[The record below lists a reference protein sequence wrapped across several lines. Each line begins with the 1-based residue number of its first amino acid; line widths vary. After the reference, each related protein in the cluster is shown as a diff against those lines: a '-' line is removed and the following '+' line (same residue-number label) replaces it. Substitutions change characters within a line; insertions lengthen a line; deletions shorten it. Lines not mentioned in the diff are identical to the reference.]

1 MIENTFGKNIIPEN
15 EEERLKALHR
25 YRITDTPSE
34 ESFDG
39 IAQLAAQIFDVPVA
53 LISLVDAESVFFKAN
68 FGMGNA
74 KKANRG
80 KSLCTLAVLDTD
92 VTVFEDAL
100 KEPCLL
106 SNPNVIG
113 DFGLRFYAGAP
124 LITHDGHLIGTL
136 CISDQK
142 ARTFDAHERKIL
154 QGLAKT
160 AMDQIE
166 LRLSALETIEKLAKI
181 NDEAKE
187 YNDKL
192 NSANKK
198 LEQSELRLKS
208 FITKAPIAFGIL
220 SGKDLIIETANEMIL
235 KVWRKNRDVI
245 GKPIQEA
252 LPELKGQPYF
262 GILADVLKT
271 GIPFIGNSAK
281 AILED
286 DGILHECWFDFIYEP
301 LKDENGH
308 TTSIIVIANDVTDR
322 INKKEELENLNQRYE
337 MALKAGQLGT
347 YTLDLKSGKMI
358 CSDVC
363 KSNYGRSKDDKFDF
377 EDFIETVVPEYRQLV
392 NAKVNESLKN
402 GTPYNSEYLI
412 QRPDGSFH
420 WMNASGL
427 PSYDEDGNP
436 AFMTGVTSD
445 VTKRKNYETQ
455 KDDFLSIASHEL
467 KTPITSLKASIQLL
481 ERLKNKPT
489 HEKIPKLIEQSAK
502 SIEKITVLVDDLLN
516 LNRLSGGKMELV
528 KSEFIVSEMLKSCCE
543 SLSLNDSHN
552 VKITGDLETKAFADE
567 DRIEQVVINFLNN
580 AVKYASQSKDVCL
593 NVENSGQFIKISVQD
608 FGVGIDQEV
617 QPYLFERYFRA
628 NHEEKQYSGL
638 GLGLYIS
645 AEIIKRHGGGIG
657 VNSEKGK
664 GSTFW
669 FTIPVKI
676 LDFKS

>member
-1 MIENTFGKNIIPEN
+1 MIDNTFGINIIPAN
-15 EEERLKALHR
+15 EDERLQALYR

-39 IAQLAAQIFDVPVA
+39 IVQLAAQIFDVPVA

-68 FGMGNA
+68 YGMGNA

-80 KSLCTLAVLDTD
+80 KSLCSLAVLDAD

-106 SNPNVIG
+106 SNPNVTG

-124 LITHDGHLIGTL
+124 LTTHDGHLIGTL
-136 CISDQK
+136 CIIDQK
-142 ARTFDAHERKIL
+142 ARTFDNHERKIL

-166 LRLSALETIEKLAKI
+166 LRLSALGTIEKLAKI

-187 YNDKL
+187 YNTKL
-192 NSANKK
+192 NLANQQ

-208 FITKAPIAFGIL
+208 FITKAPVAFGIL
-220 SGKDLIIETANEMIL
+220 RGEDLIVETANEMIL
-235 KVWRKNRDVI
+235 KVWRKDRDVI
-245 GKPIQEA
+245 GKPIREA
-252 LPELKGQPYF
+252 LPELKDQPYF

-271 GIPFIGNSAK
+271 GKTFLGNTAK

-286 DGILHECWFDFIYEP
+286 DGVLHEGWFDFVYEP
-301 LKDENGH
+301 LKDENGQ
-308 TTSIIVIANDVTDR
+308 TTSIIVIANDVTER
-322 INKKEELENLNQRYE
+322 INKRDELENLNQRYE
-337 MALKAGQLGT
+337 LALKAGQLGT
-347 YTLDLKSGKMI
+347 YTLDLKTGKML
-358 CSDVC
+358 CSEVC
-363 KSNYGRSKDDKFDF
+363 RSNYGRSKDDKFDF
-377 EDFIETVVPEYRQLV
+377 EDFIETVVPEHRKLV
-392 NAKVNESLKN
+392 TAKINESIKN
-402 GTPYNSEYLI
+402 ATLFNSEYLI

-420 WMNASGL
+420 WMDASGL
-427 PSYDEDGNP
+427 PSYDSDGNP
-436 AFMTGVTSD
+436 AFITGVATD

-481 ERLKNKPT
+481 NRLKNKPT

-528 KSEFIVSEMLKSCCE
+528 KSEFTVSEMLESCCQF
-543 SLSLNDSHN
+543 LRLTDSHT
-552 VKITGDLETKAFADE
+552 VKITGDLEIKAFADE
-567 DRIEQVVINFLNN
+567 DRIDQVVVNFLNN
-580 AVKYASQSKDVCL
+580 AMKYASQSKEICL
-593 NVENSGQFIKISVQD
+593 NIEKSDHFIKISVQD
-608 FGVGIDQEV
+608 FGEGIDQDI

-628 NHEEKQYSGL
+628 NHKEKHYSGL

-645 AEIIKRHGGGIG
+645 AEIIKRHGGEIG
-657 VNSEKGK
+657 VYSKKGN

-669 FTIPVKI
+669 FTIPV
-676 LDFKS
+676 

>member
-1 MIENTFGKNIIPEN
+1 MIENTFGKNIIPAN
-15 EEERLKALHR
+15 EQERLKALHR
-25 YRITDTPSE
+25 YQITDTPSE

-68 FGMGNA
+68 YGMGNA

-80 KSLCTLAVLDTD
+80 KSLCSLAVLDND

-136 CISDQK
+136 CIIDQK
-142 ARTFDAHERKIL
+142 TRTFDSRERKIL

-166 LRLSALETIEKLAKI
+166 LRLSALETIEKLAHI

-187 YNDKL
+187 YNEKV
-192 NSANKK
+192 NFANKK

-208 FITKAPIAFGIL
+208 FITKAPVAFGIL
-220 SGKDLIIETANEMIL
+220 HGKDLIIETANEMIL
-235 KVWRKNRDVI
+235 KVWRKDRDVI
-245 GKPIQEA
+245 GKPIKEA
-252 LPELKGQPYF
+252 LPELKDQPYF
-262 GILADVLKT
+262 DILANVLET
-271 GIPFIGNSAK
+271 GIPFLGNTAK

-286 DGILHECWFDFIYEP
+286 NGVLHEAWFDFIYEP
-301 LKDENGH
+301 LKDESGN
-308 TTSIIVIANDVTDR
+308 TTSIIVIANEVTDR
-322 INKKEELENLNQRYE
+322 INKRDELENLNQRYE
-337 MALKAGQLGT
+337 LALKAGQLGT
-347 YTLDLKSGKMI
+347 YTLDLKTGKMI

-363 KSNYGRSKDDKFDF
+363 KSNYGKSKDDRFDF
-377 EDFIETVVPEYRQLV
+377 EDFIESVVPEHRKPVL
-392 NAKVNESLKN
+392 AKINESIKDAK
-402 GTPYNSEYLI
+402 PYNSEYLI
-412 QRPDGSFH
+412 QRPDGSFL

-436 AFMTGVTSD
+436 AFMTGVTTD

-481 ERLKNKPT
+481 YRLKHKPT
-489 HEKIPKLIEQSAK
+489 HEKIPKLIEQSAR
-502 SIEKITVLVDDLLN
+502 SIEKLTVLVDDLLN
-516 LNRLSGGKMELV
+516 LNRLSGGKMELL
-528 KSEFIVSEMLKSCCE
+528 KSEFTVSEMLESCCE
-543 SLSLNDSHN
+543 FVRLTDSHT
-552 VKITGDLETKAFADE
+552 VKITGDLEIKAFADE
-567 DRIEQVVINFLNN
+567 DRIDQVVVNLLNN
-580 AVKYASQSKDVCL
+580 AVKYASHSNEICL
-593 NVENSGQFIKISVQD
+593 NVEKSDGFIKIGVQD
-608 FGVGIDQEV
+608 FGDGIDEDV

-628 NHEEKQYSGL
+628 NHEKKQYSGL

-645 AEIIKRHGGGIG
+645 SEIVKRHGGEIG
-657 VNSEKGK
+657 VDSTKGK

-669 FTIPVKI
+669 FTLPV
-676 LDFKS
+676 